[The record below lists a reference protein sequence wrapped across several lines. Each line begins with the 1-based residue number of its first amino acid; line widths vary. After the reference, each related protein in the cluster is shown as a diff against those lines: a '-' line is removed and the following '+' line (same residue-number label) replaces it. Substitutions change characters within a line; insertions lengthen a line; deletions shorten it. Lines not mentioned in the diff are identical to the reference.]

1 MALPAYEQPMGTVT
15 YFNYLRHPLT
25 AMDNE
30 CTAVTVKLQKAQR
43 SWYLFYRMIYRKG
56 SKPKISGRFYLV
68 VVQAILLFWIGD
80 MGGDP
85 TDGPNPG
92 DFPPQGG
99 KKAAGDSTTDT
110 DG

>member
-1 MALPAYEQPMGTVT
+1 MYEQPMGIVT
-15 YFNYLRHPLT
+15 SFNYLRHPLT
-25 AMDNE
+25 AMGDE
-30 CTAVTVKLQKAQR
+30 CKAVTVKLQKAQR
-43 SWYLFYRMIYRKG
+43 SWYLFYRMLYREG

-85 TDGPNPG
+85 TDGPHPG
-92 DFPPQGG
+92 YFPPQGG
-99 KKAAGDSTTDT
+99 KKAARDSTTDT